1 MLREFGV
8 SLPEE
13 TEIRVWDSLA
23 ELRYLVPP
31 KRPNGTDGMTEAQLS
46 ELVTRDAMIGT
57 DVPTAH

>member
-13 TEIRVWDSLA
+13 TEIRVWDSRA

-57 DVPTAH
+57 DVPTAY